1 MRENSRRWRVKS
13 FSISGLGGRDGKYSQ
28 TLNPDVNIFF
38 GLNGSGKT
46 TLLRILHAA
55 INEDLPTLIGAPFE
69 SATVEL
75 YVPSAELTI
84 RRTLTMPEED
94 VMEDLLRRLPPSIRA
109 RPERISSYGGRF
121 WPEEVSWQ
129 TTFTG
134 PNDNLVRNRKI
145 RYPYQGSLPHRYL
158 PISRLSEFPSSG
170 PDSPNQSLD
179 EYFAKSIQ
187 QLWSTY
193 SAEVLG
199 EVGAAQENGLARIL
213 EGVIAPE
220 RSNRELSED
229 FDPDKSF
236 ERVQSFLRRRHTA
249 YLVQD
254 KDDFVRK
261 FEGDPGFKRVVL
273 DINEVEEQIEEALEP
288 RKRLEGL
295 VSRLITGPKQISF
308 ENSRIR
314 TLIRSNKEISLERL
328 SSGEKQLLR
337 ILIEA
342 LAANGNPIII
352 DEPEL
357 SMHIDWQHEL
367 IESIQTI
374 DGQAQV
380 ITATHSP
387 EIMAKFDDEKIFRL

>member
-1 MRENSRRWRVKS
+1 MRENERRWLVKS
-13 FSISGLGGRDGKYSQ
+13 FSITGLGGRDGTYSQ
-28 TLNPDVNIFF
+28 SLNPDVNIFF

-55 INEDLPTLIGAPFE
+55 INEEVFSLLGAPFE
-69 SATVEL
+69 DAEVEI
-75 YVPSAELTI
+75 YFPSSNL
-84 RRTLTMPEED
+84 TLTRSFTMPDENTIES
-94 VMEDLLRRLPPSIRA
+94 LLRHLPMAARS
-109 RPERISSYGGRF
+109 RPERFASYSSQYLPDEMAWKTSSESANGKPLPDAR
-121 WPEEVSWQ
+121 
-129 TTFTG
+129 
-134 PNDNLVRNRKI
+134 I
-145 RYPYQGSLPHRYL
+145 RRRYLRALPHRYL
-158 PISRLSEFPSSG
+158 PISRLSEFPTSG

-199 EVGAAQENGLARIL
+199 EVGSAQESGLARIL

-220 RSNRELSED
+220 RSNRTLSDD

-236 ERVQSFLRRRHTA
+236 ERVKSFLRRRHTA
-249 YLVQD
+249 YLIQD
-254 KDDFVRK
+254 KEDFVRR
-261 FEGDPGFKRVVL
+261 FEEDAGFKRVVL
-273 DINEVEEQIEEALEP
+273 DINEVEEQIEQALEP
-288 RKRLEGL
+288 RKRLEDL
-295 VSRLITGPKQISF
+295 VRRLISGPKQISF
-308 ENSRIR
+308 ENSRIKALAR
-314 TLIRSNKEISLERL
+314 GNKDISLERL

-337 ILIEA
+337 IPLEA
-342 LAANGNPIII
+342 LAASGNPIII

-357 SMHIDWQHEL
+357 SMHIDWQHVL

-374 DGQAQV
+374 DSQAQV

>member
-1 MRENSRRWRVKS
+1 MRENERRWLVKS
-13 FSISGLGGRDGKYSQ
+13 FSITGLGGREGTYSQ
-28 TLNPDVNIFF
+28 SLNPDVNIFF

-55 INEDLPTLIGAPFE
+55 INEEIFTLLGAPFE
-69 SATVEL
+69 SAEVEL
-75 YVPSAELTI
+75 YFPNVGLTLT
-84 RRTLTMPEED
+84 RSLTMPDENAIES
-94 VMEDLLRRLPPSIRA
+94 VLRHLPMSART
-109 RPERISSYGGRF
+109 RPERLANYGSRYL
-121 WPEEVSWQ
+121 PNEMTWQ
-129 TTFTG
+129 TVPKSSGNKPFLDAKNRRRYLG
-134 PNDNLVRNRKI
+134 P
-145 RYPYQGSLPHRYL
+145 LPHRYL
-158 PISRLSEFPSSG
+158 PISRLSEFSASG

-199 EVGAAQENGLARIL
+199 DVGSAQESGLARIL

-220 RSNRELSED
+220 RSTRQLSSE

-236 ERVQSFLRRRHTA
+236 ERVKSFLRRRQTA
-249 YLVQD
+249 YLIQD
-254 KDDFVRK
+254 KEDFVRR
-261 FEGDPGFKRVVL
+261 FETDAGFKRVVL
-273 DINEVEEQIEEALEP
+273 DINEVEEQIEQSLEP
-288 RKRLEGL
+288 RKRLEDL
-295 VSRLITGPKQISF
+295 VRRLISGPKQISF

-314 TLIRSNKEISLERL
+314 ALARGNKDISLERL

-337 ILIEA
+337 ILLEA
-342 LAANGNPIII
+342 LAANGNPIMI

-357 SMHIDWQHEL
+357 SMHIDWQHVL

-374 DGQAQV
+374 DNQAQV

>member
-1 MRENSRRWRVKS
+1 MRENERRWLVKS
-13 FSISGLGGRDGKYSQ
+13 FSITGLGGREGTYRQS
-28 TLNPDVNIFF
+28 LNSDLNIFF

-46 TLLRILHAA
+46 TLLKILHAA
-55 INEDLPTLIGAPFE
+55 INEEIFSLLGAPFA
-69 SATVEL
+69 SAEVEL
-75 YVPSAELTI
+75 YFPKDGL
-84 RRTLTMPEED
+84 TLTRSLEMPDENAIES
-94 VMEDLLRRLPPSIRA
+94 MLRHLPPSVRS
-109 RPERISSYGGRF
+109 RPEKLVNYGHRYI
-121 WPEEVSWQ
+121 PDEMTWQ
-129 TTFTG
+129 TVPRSSGDRPVLDAKNRRRYLG
-134 PNDNLVRNRKI
+134 P
-145 RYPYQGSLPHRYL
+145 LPHRYL
-158 PISRLSEFPSSG
+158 PISRLSEFSVSG

-199 EVGAAQENGLARIL
+199 DVGSAQENGLARIL

-220 RSNRELSED
+220 RSIRKLSSD

-236 ERVQSFLRRRHTA
+236 ERVKSFLRRRRSA
-249 YLVQD
+249 YLIQD
-254 KDDFVRK
+254 KEDFIRR
-261 FEGDPGFKRVVL
+261 FENDEGFKRVVL
-273 DINEVEEQIEEALEP
+273 DINEVEEQIEQSLEP
-288 RKRLEGL
+288 RKRLEDL
-295 VSRLITGPKQISF
+295 LRRLITGPKQISF

-314 TLIRSNKEISLERL
+314 ALAKGSKDISLERL

-337 ILIEA
+337 ILLEA

-357 SMHIDWQHEL
+357 SMHIDWQSEL